1 MANRGAHVELIMP
14 KIRGPDGKYV
24 EDTGTDEV
32 LEVLKTANEPLT
44 ATEIA
49 EILDISNR
57 TALDKLNELNESDP
71 TVIRKQVGAR
81 AVIWFIRYGAIHEQA
96 FEAFADR
103 LTEECGDDIERIIL
117 YGSVARGETRE
128 DSDVD
133 VLVVIKDASVRERV
147 RDRASTIGFDVMIE
161 YDVVISK
168 QIMTEDEYDAQKD
181 SSYLSTVRQDGRV
194 YA

>member
-1 MANRGAHVELIMP
+1 MP
-14 KIRGPDGKYV
+14 KSRGPDGTYV
-24 EDTGTDEV
+24 ENTTTGDV
-32 LEVLKTANEPLT
+32 LQVLKTAHEPLT

-49 EILDISNR
+49 ERLDISNR

-81 AVIWFIRYGAIHEQA
+81 AVIWFIRHGAIHEQA
-96 FEAFADR
+96 FESFADR
-103 LTEECGDDIERIIL
+103 LTEECNDAVERVIL
-117 YGSVARGETRE
+117 YGSVARGEARE

-133 VLVVIKDASVRERV
+133 VLVVIENESVRERV
-147 RDRASTIGFDVMIE
+147 RDRASSIGFDVMIE

-181 SSYLSTVRQDGRV
+181 SSYLTAMRQDGRV